1 MRLVQKSCKPTLTNL
16 IFFKKLTC
24 HKKTLTFRRMS
35 NQCKTFSM
43 IITHA
48 NLYFYSFLPWK
59 KDENFPR
66 LASSFFMHFRISQ
79 LTPAVQSHNEK
90 RSIFKHFRDV
100 HDMESQILITHESR
114 GKLGIEGS
122 SSFLCLFII
131 SFSQRCPKI
140 ALKFPTPGSLSLLG
154 SSVFP
159 K

>member
-1 MRLVQKSCKPTLTNL
+1 
-16 IFFKKLTC
+16 
-24 HKKTLTFRRMS
+24 MS